1 MITYVLSTSN
11 GEALRSLI
19 VKLGNLKLTD
29 FDGDNVI
36 QASTFIENML
46 IMLGDNST
54 TLKDFDE
61 SAHKVFKYSTCP
73 DFVKLVDHSVKY
85 EVCYQTIQ
93 DSGVPGNSQR
103 GIFN

>member
-1 MITYVLSTSN
+1 MITYILSTSN
-11 GEALRSLI
+11 EALRSLI
-19 VKLGNLKLTD
+19 AKLGNLKLTD
-29 FDGDNVI
+29 FDGENII

-54 TLKDFDE
+54 TMKDFDE
-61 SAHKVFKYSTCP
+61 SVHKVFKYLTCP
-73 DFVKLVDHSVKY
+73 DIVKLVDHSVKY